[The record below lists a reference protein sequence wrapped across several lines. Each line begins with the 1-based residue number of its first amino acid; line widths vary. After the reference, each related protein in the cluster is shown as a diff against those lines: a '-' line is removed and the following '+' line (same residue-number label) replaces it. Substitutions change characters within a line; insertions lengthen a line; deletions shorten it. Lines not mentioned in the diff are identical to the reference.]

1 MILKKKII
9 AFILPSLGGGG
20 TEKVYLN
27 LAIYLFSKGYEIHF
41 VLLEKKGEL
50 IKYLPLEIFVYSLN
64 KKRFR
69 NSIFSLV
76 KYFKKHKPSYVL
88 ASMWPLTSIS
98 VIAWILAGKRCK
110 LFLSEHSNLTETYL
124 SSKLENSFF
133 LKSLIRITYPYVNG
147 VICVSNGVLEDI
159 ITIGRLKRDRI
170 KVIYNPVTNYKFDN
184 DIVHELPDFWRD
196 CSFKILS
203 IGRFVSQKNH
213 SLLLDAFCILRKSLD
228 AKLIILGDGPL
239 YLQTKEYLNKLGLV
253 DSVIMPGFTIDTK
266 SYYYHSNL
274 FVLSSNYEGLPTVLI
289 EALDYGISI
298 VSTDCPSG
306 PSEILSDG
314 TFGTLV
320 PVGDVQ
326 KLANAMQES
335 LLNPRDKMYLKE
347 RAKDFSV
354 EKMSEL
360 YLSMFLNF

>member
-9 AFILPSLGGGG
+9 SFILPSLGGGG

-27 LAIYLFSKGYEIHF
+27 LALYLFSKGFEIHF

-50 IKYLPLEIFVYSLN
+50 LKYLPIEIFVYSLN

-76 KYFKKHKPSYVL
+76 QYFKTQKPNYVL

-124 SSKLENSFF
+124 TSKIENAFF
-133 LKSLIRITYPYVNG
+133 LKLLIRITYPYVNG

-159 ITIGRLKRDRI
+159 ISMGRLKRDKI
-170 KVIYNPVTNYKFDN
+170 KVIYNPVTNDRFNN
-184 DIVHELPDFWRD
+184 DIVNEIPDFWRD

-213 SLLLDAFCILRKSLD
+213 ALLLNAFCILRKSVD

-253 DSVIMPGFTIDTK
+253 DSVIMPGFTTDTNPF
-266 SYYYHSNL
+266 YYHSNL
-274 FVLSSNYEGLPTVLI
+274 FVLSSNFEGLPTVLI

-306 PSEILSDG
+306 PSEILSNG
-314 TFGTLV
+314 IYGTLV
-320 PVGDVQ
+320 PVGDAE
-326 KLANAMQES
+326 KLAFAMQQS
-335 LLNPRDKMYLKE
+335 LLNPRDKISLKE

>member
-9 AFILPSLGGGG
+9 SFILPSLGGGG

-27 LAIYLFSKGYEIHF
+27 LALYLFSKGYEIHF

-50 IKYLPLEIFVYSLN
+50 LKYLPIDIFVYSLN

-76 KYFKKHKPSYVL
+76 KYFKTQKPNYVL

-124 SSKLENSFF
+124 TSKIENSFF
-133 LKSLIRITYPYVNG
+133 LKLLIRITYPYVNG

-159 ITIGRLKRDRI
+159 ITMGRLKRDKI
-170 KVIYNPVTNYKFDN
+170 KVIYNPVTNDRFNN
-184 DIVHELPDFWRD
+184 DIVNEIPDFWRD

-213 SLLLDAFCILRKSLD
+213 ALLLNAFCILRKSLD
-228 AKLIILGDGPL
+228 VKLIILGDGPL

-253 DSVIMPGFTIDTK
+253 DSVIMPGFTMDTN
-266 SYYYHSNL
+266 SFYYHSNL
-274 FVLSSNYEGLPTVLI
+274 FVLSSNFEGLPTVLI
-289 EALDYGISI
+289 EALDYGVSI

-306 PSEILSDG
+306 PSEILSNG
-314 TFGTLV
+314 TYGTLV
-320 PVGDVQ
+320 PVGDAE
-326 KLANAMQES
+326 KLAFAMQQT
-335 LLNPRDKMYLKE
+335 LLNPRDKISLKE

>member
-9 AFILPSLGGGG
+9 SFILPSLGGGG

-27 LAIYLFSKGYEIHF
+27 LALYLFSKGYEIHF

-50 IKYLPLEIFVYSLN
+50 LKYLPIEIFVYSLN

-76 KYFKKHKPSYVL
+76 KYFKTQKPNYVL

-124 SSKLENSFF
+124 TSKIENAFF
-133 LKSLIRITYPYVNG
+133 LKLLIRITYPYVNG

-159 ITIGRLKRDRI
+159 ITMGRLKRDKI
-170 KVIYNPVTNYKFDN
+170 KVIYNPVTNDRFNN
-184 DIVHELPDFWRD
+184 DIVNEIPDFWRD

-213 SLLLDAFCILRKSLD
+213 ALLLNAFCILRKSLD
-228 AKLIILGDGPL
+228 VKLIILGDGPL

-253 DSVIMPGFTIDTK
+253 DSVIMPGFTTDTNPF
-266 SYYYHSNL
+266 YYHSNL
-274 FVLSSNYEGLPTVLI
+274 FVLSSNFEGLPTVLI

-306 PSEILSDG
+306 PSEILSNG
-314 TFGTLV
+314 IYGTLV
-320 PVGDVQ
+320 PVGDAE
-326 KLANAMQES
+326 KLAFAMQQS
-335 LLNPRDKMYLKE
+335 LLNPRDKISLKG

>member
-9 AFILPSLGGGG
+9 SFILPSLGGGG

-27 LAIYLFSKGYEIHF
+27 LALYLFSKGYEIHF

-50 IKYLPLEIFVYSLN
+50 LKYLPIEIFVYSLN

-76 KYFKKHKPSYVL
+76 KYFKTQKPNYVL

-124 SSKLENSFF
+124 TSKIEKTFF
-133 LKSLIRITYPYVNG
+133 LKLLIRITYPYVNG
-147 VICVSNGVLEDI
+147 VVCVSNGVLEDI
-159 ITIGRLKRDRI
+159 ITMGRLKRDKI
-170 KVIYNPVTNYKFDN
+170 KVIYNPVTNDRFNN
-184 DIVHELPDFWRD
+184 DIVNEIPDFWRD

-213 SLLLDAFCILRKSLD
+213 ALLLNAFCILRKSLD
-228 AKLIILGDGPL
+228 VKLIILGDGPL

-253 DSVIMPGFTIDTK
+253 DSVIMPGFTTDTNPF
-266 SYYYHSNL
+266 YYHSNL
-274 FVLSSNYEGLPTVLI
+274 FVLSSNFEGLPTVLI

-306 PSEILSDG
+306 PSEILSNG
-314 TFGTLV
+314 IYGTLV
-320 PVGDVQ
+320 PVGDAE
-326 KLANAMQES
+326 KLAFAMQQS
-335 LLNPRDKMYLKE
+335 LLNPRDKISLKG

>member
-213 SLLLDAFCILRKSLD
+213 ALLLDAFCILRKSLD